1 MNRATL
7 GHGIDD
13 SSRLDLALRLPE
25 RGHYGRYH
33 RAYDRGRAD
42 VAAAAEVE
50 HPEADV
56 GRIEQRPVETVS
68 RMTLEASGRAEPWN
82 QAAGTGEVCRASSL
96 CKTRQR
102 FAAAA

>member
-1 MNRATL
+1 MTLRYLLSSGLLVKGPPSGCPRTAATAAEVAVNRATL

-13 SSRLDLALRLPE
+13 SCRLYLALRLPE
-25 RGHYGRYH
+25 RGHYGRYD

-68 RMTLEASGRAEPWN
+68 RMTL
-82 QAAGTGEVCRASSL
+82 
-96 CKTRQR
+96 
-102 FAAAA
+102 